1 MTSKFVIKYNLT
13 SFRNRDDVQA
23 FFGRPITLRR
33 LGPGLASCISRPCLR
48 LTVVQGSGD
57 VGLVDRTESAGLN
70 TDDIAVD
77 GLVLNWL
84 EGDGIVRDGIKV
96 DEHGV
101 EELMALGSWG
111 RDTTSGRSRQR
122 L

>member
-13 SFRNRDDVQA
+13 SFRNRDGVQA

-33 LGPGLASCISRPCLR
+33 LGPGLVSCISRPCLR

-57 VGLVDRTESAGLN
+57 VGLLDRTESAELN
-70 TDDIAVD
+70 IDDIAVD

-84 EGDGIVRDGIKV
+84 EGDRIAVDG
-96 DEHGV
+96 HGV
-101 EELMALGSWG
+101 EELMAADS
-111 RDTTSGRSRQR
+111 
-122 L
+122 